1 MTEGAFQASPLRF
14 TQPKTVIPCDLL
26 SIYYRY
32 GELCVIKKALITSL
46 TLVQNQHSPRDL
58 CLEGMM

>member
-46 TLVQNQHSPRDL
+46 APCRASIQPVVTRLSL
-58 CLEGMM
+58 T